1 LFVYFGGVIPKLK
14 WPTLVYSLYACC
26 AYMFCMKFNLAIAQD
41 GINLVANSTTF
52 MLVFR
57 LNQCHSRLQHAQSMV
72 MEALGGL
79 RGIVGCA
86 CLTADIP
93 ATEDK
98 QHEMRQAA
106 TLMKMHV
113 CRLAIACAV
122 SLKYHMR
129 AVEMMNS
136 CGQKINT
143 QSLRHALSDLVRIKS
158 LLTEFEAKRVEE
170 QSGLYE
176 VKHDHDAGSCLPS
189 SKKSCF
195 SVDIYRKRSER
206 DLADRK
212 PILGENGS
220 EFQCG
225 GAIPL
230 LIVNFLRVAVRLPL
244 SQKWGYPERVLNVV
258 EAHLSVFMKALRGMD
273 GMGSVGLPL
282 PYLQLCKWLLL
293 IFIVV
298 YPWNVNSEHGWWSN
312 VMVPI
317 ILAMTL
323 LGFEVVADDMEN
335 PLGDDSADISL
346 YEMIHEFEVD
356 VEAIFNCSEVEDESM
371 RQSWDELGR
380 QFQYTAGCDILAK
393 LTTSG
398 RRARFTDFFEWQPL
412 PRHTVDYIAMQST
425 DTSSLNRR
433 FFRQCSAPAP
443 EPEDG
448 SDSEP
453 DSSFFEQS
461 KDILGIQHCVA
472 LRATLPHI
480 MEARSQGRFLEREP
494 IARTLS
500 FREVMHS
507 PIRK

>member
-1 LFVYFGGVIPKLK
+1 MIRFSQDSWFAPLFVYFGGVIPKLK

-176 VKHDHDAGSCLPS
+176 VKHDHDVGHTAAHRQLPQG
-189 SKKSCF
+189 
-195 SVDIYRKRSER
+195 RR
-206 DLADRK
+206 AAA
-212 PILGENGS
+212 
-220 EFQCG
+220 
-225 GAIPL
+225 AIE
-230 LIVNFLRVAVRLPL
+230 
-244 SQKWGYPERVLNVV
+244 KWGYPERVLNVV

-425 DTSSLNRR
+425 DTSSLKGDFSASAAPRR
-433 FFRQCSAPAP
+433 RSPRT
-443 EPEDG
+443 G
-448 SDSEP
+448 RSDSEP